1 MQKVAIVGNIA
12 SGKTAIK
19 KFLVENDYKVLD
31 TDVVTHKLQEL
42 PSVIS
47 KIVEKFSGFDIL
59 ENDKISRV
67 KLGKIV
73 FSDKTARKKLE
84 SILHPLIRLEI
95 DKFFLQNNKENIVFV
110 EIPLLFEANMADLFN
125 KIIFVKCD
133 VQTQI
138 KRLQMRNN
146 LSKKEAQQR
155 INSQMPQDC
164 KIEKSDI
171 IIDGSGT
178 LENLYLQLKNLSEN
192 FN

>member
-178 LENLYLQLKNLSEN
+178 LENLYLQLKNLSEK

>member
-19 KFLVENDYKVLD
+19 NFLVENDYKVLD